1 MSDNFS
7 TGQLWKQAQKPGRLP
22 AAAQLTAG
30 GAGARALAVELWSQV
45 FPLASPLCLSM
56 VQVLFG
62 FS

>member
-22 AAAQLTAG
+22 AATHLTAG
-30 GAGARALAVELWSQV
+30 GTGARALAVELWSQV